1 MYSFSIFYKILLKS
15 NTNNLLSA
23 VGITTKKITSMN
35 ELTRVAS
42 SMFVAVFEALFHVRL
57 DGIIRTPH
65 TKEDYE
71 FNVQRVIDGL
81 GEQISM
87 NLEHI
92 PGHAIVQGDFR
103 ALSNLVHIFVH
114 FCPKITS
121 EDKPLDVIAAGGAV
135 TSDAD
140 SISTVTT
147 FEERPQS
154 ARRTSGNLEN
164 QMLTMSADMVQKLCE
179 EDARQLLLS
188 TEAQI
193 YQEQRIEDARRRKH
207 ERTSENVRRLNEKNK
222 RKMEVSRDMQQK
234 RWNDSARREQEAFAQ
249 RQSSEEHAMLR
260 QIYTG
265 LLNKLHSWRRSERQE
280 ARERVCRMRDEARS
294 HIQALQTLF
303 EDRVALLREQN
314 DLSRKDEEIHERSHR
329 RMGTDLL
336 KSFGGRAK
344 RTLDSHRSLLSQK
357 RQQQLLKRRES
368 HRNLLSLLSVES
380 WQENLRS
387 TDRPLSTTAPATS
400 FSGMGKKDFI
410 F

>member
-1 MYSFSIFYKILLKS
+1 
-15 NTNNLLSA
+15 
-23 VGITTKKITSMN
+23 MN

-57 DGIIRTPH
+57 EGIIRSPH

-81 GEQISM
+81 GEQINM
-87 NLEHI
+87 NLQHI

-114 FCPKITS
+114 FCPKIPS
-121 EDKPLDVIAAGGAV
+121 EDGPSGGQPLDVMAGAGAG
-135 TSDAD
+135 SDID
-140 SISTVTT
+140 SISTKDST
-147 FEERPQS
+147 FEERPQT
-154 ARRTSGNLEN
+154 APTNRGHRGSGNLEN

-188 TEAQI
+188 TEAHMF
-193 YQEQRIEDARRRKH
+193 QEERVEAARRR
-207 ERTSENVRRLNEKNK
+207 RENKRSKDEMRLNAENK
-222 RKMEVSRDMQQK
+222 RKMAISRDMQQK
-234 RWNDSARREQEAFAQ
+234 RWNEDAKREYEAHEK
-249 RQSSEEHAMLR
+249 RQASEEHAMLR

-280 ARERVCRMRDEARS
+280 AKERVCRMRDEARS

-303 EDRVALLREQN
+303 EDRVALLHEQN
-314 DLSRKDEEIHERSHR
+314 AATRQNEAIHERSHR
-329 RMGTDLL
+329 RMGSDLMQ
-336 KSFGGRAK
+336 SFSGRAK
-344 RTLDSHRSLLSQK
+344 RTLDSQRSFLSQK

-368 HRNLLSLLSVES
+368 HRNLLSLLSVEK
-380 WQENLRS
+380 WQDNLRS
-387 TDRPLSTTAPATS
+387 TERTVTAPAS
-400 FSGMGKKDFI
+400 LGGAGKKDFV